1 MNYGMSHIQRAKF
14 VDAIIIEHIIKKSSI
29 SSITSKG
36 RAGMRI
42 AIMGSGGVGG
52 YFGAKLARAGCD
64 VTFIA
69 RGTHLEAMQKHGLMV
84 ESKAGNIQV
93 EAPQVTDDPASI
105 GKVDLVLFGVKLW
118 DTEAAAKS
126 IVPLVGP
133 QTAVVSF
140 QNGVQKDEQ
149 LRAVVGDN
157 AVVGGVCYIAATIAR
172 PGVIQH
178 SGAMQKLVFGE
189 YGNKGATRTQAFLEA
204 CKKAGID
211 AEVSADI
218 RRATWEKFVFLVG
231 LSATTATMRVP
242 VGTVRTNPRA
252 RAMLLDA
259 MKEVVAVGRAEGV
272 ALAEDFADNRLA
284 FCDSLP
290 PEMNASM
297 RNDLE
302 RGNRLEVEWLSGDVV
317 ARGQRLGVPTPVNR
331 TVYDILG
338 VHAQGRSGA

>member
-1 MNYGMSHIQRAKF
+1 
-14 VDAIIIEHIIKKSSI
+14 
-29 SSITSKG
+29 
-36 RAGMRI
+36 MRI

-52 YFGAKLARAGCD
+52 YFGAKLARAECD

-69 RGTHLEAMQKHGLMV
+69 RGAHLEAMQKNGLLV
-84 ESKAGNIQV
+84 ESKAGNIQI
-93 EAPQVTDDPASI
+93 ESPQVTSDPASI
-105 GKVDLVLFGVKLW
+105 GTVDLVLFGVKLW
-118 DTEAAAKS
+118 DTEAAAKA

-140 QNGVQKDEQ
+140 QNGVQKDEL
-149 LRAVVGDN
+149 LRSIVGESAVM
-157 AVVGGVCYIAATIAR
+157 GGVCYIAATIAR

-178 SGAMQKLVFGE
+178 NGAMQKLVFGE
-189 YGNKGATRTQAFLEA
+189 YGNKGATRTQALLEA

-231 LSATTATMRVP
+231 LSATTATMRAP
-242 VGTVRTNPRA
+242 VGTVRANPRA
-252 RAMLLDA
+252 RTMLLDA

-272 ALAEDFADNRLA
+272 ALPEDFADNRLA

-317 ARGQRLGVPTPVNR
+317 ARGQRLGVATPINR
-331 TVYDILG
+331 TVYDILA

>member
-1 MNYGMSHIQRAKF
+1 
-14 VDAIIIEHIIKKSSI
+14 
-29 SSITSKG
+29 
-36 RAGMRI
+36 MRI
-42 AIMGSGGVGG
+42 AVMGSGGVGG
-52 YFGAKLARAGCD
+52 YFGAKLARAGSD

-69 RGTHLEAMQKHGLMV
+69 RGAHLEAMQKSGLLV
-84 ESKAGNIQV
+84 ESKAGNIQIDS
-93 EAPQVTDDPASI
+93 PQVTSDPASI
-105 GKVDLVLFGVKLW
+105 GKVDMVLFGVKLW
-118 DTEAAAKS
+118 DTAAAAQA

-140 QNGVQKDEQ
+140 QNGVQKDEL
-149 LRAVVGDN
+149 LRSAVGDN
-157 AVVGGVCYIAATIAR
+157 AVMGGVCYIAATIAR
-172 PGVIQH
+172 PGVVQH

-189 YGNKGATRTQAFLEA
+189 YGGKGATRTQAFLEA
-204 CKKAGID
+204 CGKAGID

-231 LSATTATMRVP
+231 LSATTATMRAP
-242 VGTVRTNPRA
+242 VGTVRAHPRA

-331 TVYDILG
+331 TVYDILA
-338 VHAQGRSGA
+338 VHAQGRVG

>member
-1 MNYGMSHIQRAKF
+1 
-14 VDAIIIEHIIKKSSI
+14 
-29 SSITSKG
+29 
-36 RAGMRI
+36 MRI

-52 YFGAKLARAGCD
+52 YFGARLARAGCD

-69 RGTHLEAMQKHGLMV
+69 RGAHLEAMQKSGLLV
-84 ESKAGNIQV
+84 ESKAGNIHI
-93 EAPQVTDDPASI
+93 ESPKVTSDPASI

-118 DTEAAAKS
+118 DTEAAARA

-140 QNGVQKDEQ
+140 QNGVQKDEL
-149 LRAVVGDN
+149 LRSIVGDN
-157 AVVGGVCYIAATIAR
+157 AVMGGVCYIAATIAR
-172 PGVIQH
+172 PGVIRH

-189 YGNKGATRTQAFLEA
+189 YGGKGATRTQVFLEA
-204 CKKAGID
+204 CGKAGID

-231 LSATTATMRVP
+231 LSATTATMRAP
-242 VGTVRTNPRA
+242 VGTVRANPQA

-302 RGNRLEVEWLSGDVV
+302 GGNRLEVEWLSGDVA
-317 ARGQRLGVPTPVNR
+317 ARGQRLGVPTPINR
-331 TVYDILG
+331 TVYDILA
-338 VHAQGRSGA
+338 VHAQGRSG